1 MRTTNECKVDYDD
14 KHLPT
19 YAEVLNNPRYKSTIH
34 ERIFWDYERLCFVK
48 FIYPKEKGEI
58 KWS

>member
-1 MRTTNECKVDYDD
+1 MRTTNECEVDYDD

-19 YAEVLNNPRYKSTIH
+19 YEQVLNNTRYKSTMH

-48 FIYPKEKGEI
+48 FIYPKEKEV
-58 KWS
+58 K